1 MKRKLVK
8 CGRLFDGIQDTFY
21 ENMEILIEEAYIAE
35 IGKNL
40 SAADAELIDL
50 GDWTVTPGMIDAHV
64 HLSFC
69 DTDTLSAAAIQLMRI
84 RIRKS
89 GSQSYRI
96 H

>member
-64 HLSFC
+64 HLSTFEW
-69 DTDTLSAAAIQLMRI
+69 AAPRRGKFVLFRCMERN
-84 RIRKS
+84 
-89 GSQSYRI
+89 GGTV
-96 H
+96 

>member
-40 SAADAELIDL
+40 SATDAELIDL

-64 HLSFC
+64 HLSTFEW
-69 DTDTLSAAAIQLMRI
+69 
-84 RIRKS
+84 
-89 GSQSYRI
+89 
-96 H
+96 